1 MLAERRSLEVKAA
14 DTRGQPTAVP
24 HEDNPAALTD
34 ADRLSTDDPERY
46 RAVHRALADEL
57 QLARL
62 QAEVLVRLDEA
73 DQAGDDE
80 AVLRCHAALDHVMD
94 RIAEAE
100 RVRSGAQN
108 ALPGANDLIC
118 AGCGAAAG
126 PVYQTPRLLGYSC
139 THCGW
144 TGDDPAAQAEQRR
157 AEARDAA
164 AAVVERAVQG
174 IADALVILDHR
185 GRKARDECA
194 GMLRGLRDD
203 LTTVDGRLHR
213 TELPGP

>member
-1 MLAERRSLEVKAA
+1 
-14 DTRGQPTAVP
+14 VP
-24 HEDNPAALTD
+24 HEDSPTALTGD
-34 ADRLSTDDPERY
+34 DRRSTDDLERY

-80 AVLRCHAALDHVMD
+80 AVLRCHAELDHVMA

-100 RVRSGAQN
+100 RVRSGEQK
-108 ALPGANDLIC
+108 ALPETNDLIC
-118 AGCGAAAG
+118 VGCGAAAG
-126 PVYQTPRLLGYSC
+126 PVYQTPRLLGYRC
-139 THCGW
+139 AHCGW
-144 TGDDPAAQAEQRR
+144 TGDDPAAQAERRR

-164 AAVVERAVQG
+164 AAVVERAIQG

-194 GMLRGLRDD
+194 GMLRSLRED
-203 LTTVDGRLHR
+203 LATVDGRLHR
-213 TELPGP
+213 TESPAP